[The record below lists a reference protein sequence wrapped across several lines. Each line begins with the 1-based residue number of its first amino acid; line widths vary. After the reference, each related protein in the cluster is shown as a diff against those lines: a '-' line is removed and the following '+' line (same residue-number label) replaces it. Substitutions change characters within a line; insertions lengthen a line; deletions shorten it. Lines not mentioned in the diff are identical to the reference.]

1 MSSNNVSRGGAETQR
16 TQRNAVN
23 DVTSIVIDASVT
35 LHRDLGPGLLESVY
49 EAILARKLMRRGL
62 DVRRQVAVPLR
73 YEGLEFKEAF
83 RADIVVEDQVILELK
98 TVERLHDAHKKQ
110 LLTYLKLS
118 GMKAG
123 LLLNFGSALMKNGIV
138 RIVNDFDESP

>member
-16 TQRNAVN
+16 AQRYAVN

-118 GMKAG
+118 GMEAG